1 MRRIRKRLVTA
12 MGIVLAATVLV
23 GMPASAMSSTGR
35 NVDDGGGS
43 SRVGVP
49 DPKDVVT
56 NEAASVRPGFV
67 PPASGSG
74 ESPCTWEL
82 VVADDSQEVVKLNAS
97 GGFNGLDGFLAG
109 RRASLNGAARTYSA
123 TGRWWSRYCPAEGLE
138 GDGVAGGTAALI
150 PEGEAVS
157 VEELILRSV
166 DTLDPPDPVVTVL
179 PEGKQLVQ
187 FPSLFWVDPVY
198 WNTVRTDTQT
208 AGRVSSTV
216 ELVPKFSIWDPGD
229 GNEPVECDGPGEVW
243 EPGDDDDYFDCK
255 YTYRTVEGQ
264 PFPFT
269 ATVQFDIEV
278 TATVGGAPAPGN
290 LGPYEFLE
298 RTTDLELGV
307 REIQV
312 VESNG

>member
-1 MRRIRKRLVTA
+1 MRRVRKSVAIATGLFLASTLLVVRPVAAQTA
-12 MGIVLAATVLV
+12 
-23 GMPASAMSSTGR
+23 SSGR
-35 NVDDGGGS
+35 VKDVVET

-56 NEAASVRPGFV
+56 NEAESVAPGFV
-67 PPASGSG
+67 PPASG
-74 ESPCTWEL
+74 ESPCDWEL
-82 VVADDSQEVVKLNAS
+82 RIEDDLQKSVKFAFG
-97 GGFNGLDGFLAG
+97 GGFNELHGGYVHQ
-109 RRASLNGAARTYSA
+109 RRQSLSAAARAYSE
-123 TGRWWSRYCPAEGLE
+123 TGRWWVRDCTGT
-138 GDGVAGGTAALI
+138 GVFGSSLF
-150 PEGEAVS
+150 PEGEAVT

-166 DTLDPPDPVVTVL
+166 DTLDPPNPVVTVL

-278 TATVGGAPAPGN
+278 IATVGGAPAPGN

-298 RTTDLELGV
+298 RTTELELGV